1 MLFTSERQGGGPTIS
16 IQALNG
22 TVTGTE
28 MSDVGKENLL
38 SNEVEVMT
46 YFINDENM
54 KNCPHIDI
62 GMEL

>member
-1 MLFTSERQGGGPTIS
+1 MQFTFERQRGGPTIS

-22 TVTGTE
+22 TDTGTE

-38 SNEVEVMT
+38 SNEVEVMM

-54 KNCPHIDI
+54 KNCPHIDM